1 MKANNSSNSNSKKNT
16 YISALTLLGLSL
28 CGGIAHGHTLNLV
41 VDNIP
46 KHTGQLMIQIFDS
59 KEKYDSGRGA
69 FISALTP
76 VTQTRHEIVFSQLPT
91 ADYAVRIVHDE
102 NGNGSLDVN
111 FLGVPLEGYGFSNDA
126 GSLGPASF
134 EDAKVG
140 IDSDIELIIHIR

>member
-1 MKANNSSNSNSKKNT
+1 MNKIHSSNSKR
-16 YISALTLLGLSL
+16 SAHLRAITLLGLSIIS
-28 CGGIAHGHTLNLV
+28 GIAHGHTLNLV

-140 IDSDIELIIHIR
+140 IDSDIELAIHIR